1 MKNNRYLSWFGAG
14 FLLSFAMPIPDP
26 TIVTTIGVLLANGLV
41 AIPFGLL
48 GLLIAFFF
56 RKKPQ
61 FDLRYPAVTFGAVV
75 AVLVF
80 KLIRLDIFSLLAAGI
95 YIWSL
100 RRRSISKLES

>member
-1 MKNNRYLSWFGAG
+1 MKNIRYLSWFGAG
-14 FLLSFAMPIPDP
+14 FLLNFALPIPDP
-26 TIVTTIGVLLANGLV
+26 TIVTTIDVLLANSLV

-48 GLLIAFFF
+48 GLVIAFFF

-61 FDLRYPAVTFGAVV
+61 GDLRYPAVTLAAIV

-80 KLIRLDIFSLLAAGI
+80 KLIRLDIFALLAAGV

-100 RRRSISKLES
+100 RRKPIPKSES